1 MCSGVGGKDRS
12 GTTGPSERARE
23 LVRGAYDHH
32 VHISPDV
39 MERRI
44 DDLELADRFKEL
56 GLAGF
61 TLKSHY
67 VPTAERASV
76 VRSAVSGIDVVGAIA
91 LNAAVGG
98 MNALAVEIAGREGAK
113 FVWLPTVN
121 AANEAA
127 RLASSSSDN
136 SKLPFWAKLQQEL
149 RENGISSGPVRV
161 VDQTGAVLP
170 ETRAVLRTVA
180 AHDLVLATGHLGRDE
195 IFAVVEAAREEGV
208 HRIVVTH
215 PEFPSQNL
223 SAEDQGRLIEQ
234 GALMERCFAP
244 AYSGKVSWETMF
256 ENIRATGPQNSY
268 LSTDLGQPT
277 NPPVE
282 DGLALMVDEL
292 LSAGF
297 EEDEVRTM
305 AVENT
310 RRLLA
315 GVFV

>member
-1 MCSGVGGKDRS
+1 LCSGVAGKD
-12 GTTGPSERARE
+12 GPQATRPSKRARE
-23 LVRGAYDHH
+23 LVHGAYDHH

-98 MNALAVEIAGREGAK
+98 MNALAVEIAAREGAK

-121 AANEAA
+121 AANETA
-127 RLASSSSDN
+127 RLAWSSSGG
-136 SKLPFWAKLQQEL
+136 KLPFWAKLQQEL
-149 RENGISSGPVRV
+149 RENGISSEPVGV
-161 VDQTGAVLP
+161 VDETGAVLP
-170 ETRAVLRTVA
+170 ETRAVMRTVA
-180 AHDLVLATGHLGRDE
+180 SHDLVLATGHLGRDE

-208 HRIVVTH
+208 RRIVVTH

-223 SAEDQGRLIEQ
+223 SAEDQSRLIEQ
-234 GALMERCFAP
+234 GAIMERCFAP
-244 AYSGKVSWETMF
+244 AYSGKVSWEAMF
-256 ENIRATGPQNSY
+256 ENIRATGPENSY
-268 LSTDLGQPT
+268 LSTDLGQPA

-297 EEDEVRTM
+297 EEEEVRTM

-310 RRLLA
+310 RRLVA

>member
-1 MCSGVGGKDRS
+1 MCSGVTGKGGARS
-12 GTTGPSERARE
+12 PSERARE
-23 LVRGAYDHH
+23 LVLGAYDHH

-39 MERRI
+39 MERRT
-44 DDLELADRFKEL
+44 DDLELANRFKEL

-67 VPTAERASV
+67 VPTVERASV
-76 VRSAVSGIDVVGAIA
+76 VRSAVGDVDVLGAIS

-98 MNALAVEIAGREGAK
+98 MNALAVEIAAREGAK
-113 FVWLPTVN
+113 FVWLPTVD
-121 AANEAA
+121 AANESGV
-127 RLASSSSDN
+127 RTTSSSDG
-136 SKLPFWAKLQQEL
+136 KLPFWAKLQQEL
-149 RENGISSGPVRV
+149 RDNGISAEPVRV
-161 VDQTGAVLP
+161 VDETGTVLP
-170 ETRAVLRTVA
+170 ETRTVLRTMA
-180 AHDLVLATGHLGRDE
+180 SHDMVLATGHLGRDE

-208 HRIVVTH
+208 RRLVVTH

-223 SAEDQGRLIEQ
+223 SAADQSHLIEH

-256 ENIRATGPQNSY
+256 ENIRATGPENSY
-268 LSTDLGQPT
+268 LSTDLGQPA

-297 EEDEVRTM
+297 EEDEIRTM

-310 RRLLA
+310 RRLVA